1 MTITN
6 RSRLA
11 RVSLAWVSL
20 AWGFLV
26 ISPLTW
32 AAPVA
37 TRASDEAAFRDLYKQ
52 LVEINTTR
60 SVGSCTRAAEA
71 MRARLVAGGIPI
83 ADTQILAPSDRPK
96 DGALIAVLHGR
107 DRLAKPLLL
116 LAHID
121 VVEAKR
127 EDWAR
132 DPFKLVEENG
142 WFYARGAS
150 DDKAMA
156 AVFTDTLIR
165 LRHEGFKPL
174 RDIKLALTCGEETP
188 DVFNSVQWL
197 LATQP
202 QVLDAAFALNEGA
215 GGELDKDGKP
225 VALQIQAGE
234 KVYQDF
240 SLEAIDVGGH
250 SSRPNKNNPIVR
262 LSVGLAKLG
271 AYNFP
276 ISVNPV
282 TRGYFEAQTKL
293 VAPAVAADMRAV
305 LKNPPDEAAAE
316 RLWAINPAWNG
327 ALRTTC
333 VVTEITGGHA
343 PNALPQH
350 VSANVNCRI
359 LPGVPI
365 ADVQK
370 EIVNI
375 LGDDKIDVQ
384 MTGDP
389 GMQSPPPPLT
399 EWIMDPVSKVAE
411 RIWPGVAIVPTMS
424 TGATDGRY
432 LNARGIPTYGL
443 SGMFQDAEG
452 SHAHGLNERIRV
464 KSLLDGRRFLYEVVK
479 LYANEA
485 SGRASL

>member
-1 MTITN
+1 MHIKT
-6 RSRLA
+6 RSTLA
-11 RVSLAWVSL
+11 AVALAFNTV
-20 AWGFLV
+20 A
-26 ISPLTW
+26 W
-32 AAPVA
+32 AAA
-37 TRASDEAAFRDLYKQ
+37 TPAPDELAFRDLYKQ
-52 LVEINTTR
+52 LIEINTTR

-71 MRARLVAGGIPI
+71 MRARLVAGGIPS
-83 ADTQILAPSDRPK
+83 ADTQVLAPADRPK
-96 DGALIAVLHGR
+96 DGSLIAVLHGS

-127 EDWAR
+127 EDWER

-165 LRHEGFKPL
+165 LRHEGFKPR

-188 DVFNSVQWL
+188 DVFNGVKWI

-240 SLEAIDVGGH
+240 SLEAVDVGGH

-276 ISVNPV
+276 IAVNAA

-293 VAPAVAADMRAV
+293 VAPEVAADMRAV

-365 ADVQK
+365 ADIQK
-370 EIVNI
+370 QIVAV
-375 LGDDKIDVQ
+375 LGDDKIHVAP
-384 MTGDP
+384 TGDP
-389 GMQSPPPPLT
+389 GMQSPPPPLS
-399 EWIMDPVSKVAE
+399 EQIMDPVAKVAE

-432 LNARGIPTYGL
+432 LNAAGIPTYGL

-464 KSLLDGRRFLYEVVK
+464 KSLLDGREFLYEVVQ
-479 LYANEA
+479 LYADEA
-485 SGRASL
+485 K